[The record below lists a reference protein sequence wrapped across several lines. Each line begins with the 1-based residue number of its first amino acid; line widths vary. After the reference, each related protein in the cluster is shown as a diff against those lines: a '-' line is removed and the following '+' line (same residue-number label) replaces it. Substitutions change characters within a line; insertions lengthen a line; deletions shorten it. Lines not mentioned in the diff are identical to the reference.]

1 MRSSINLEDELR
13 NQLVECKRPW
23 KLFSLCFGLAL
34 LVLGSFYYQAP
45 DWDIPICFIM
55 AFFAYLTASW
65 SLRVLIKRQWKY
77 FPLMLFF
84 TWFTVDG
91 CYWLYWSQMD
101 PEALASMRDVNF
113 LASLVL
119 YAMCGFVWYYRGSL
133 KEFFKEA
140 KAFLSGHKSG

>member
-1 MRSSINLEDELR
+1 MSLHDEFQK
-13 NQLVECKRPW
+13 QLVEYKRPW
-23 KLFSLCFGLAL
+23 KLFALFAGLAL
-34 LVLGSFYYQAP
+34 LVLGSYFFPAP
-45 DWDIPICFIM
+45 DWDIPISVIM
-55 AFFAYLTASW
+55 AFFSYLTAAW
-65 SLRVLIKRQWKY
+65 SLRVIVERRWKY

-91 CYWLYWSQMD
+91 CYWIYWSQKD

-133 KEFFKEA
+133 KEFFTEA
-140 KAFLSGHKSG
+140 GTLLSGNKAE